1 MFEKL
6 AKNGAAAVALVLFGL
21 LYGNILVYKGS
32 IKYTLLAA
40 GYAVGMIVFYILL
53 EKFSHLLTPGRM
65 KIITAVIWTV
75 IIFGGGFV
83 VYGFREY
90 MIIDMKEVYDSAWHL
105 IRNSGELGERS
116 WYFIRCKNNFGF
128 LLLSY
133 LVHFTGFR
141 LFGIRHNTEASVNFV
156 TYVNFAFVL
165 LAMWL
170 TVYIIRKINSRPA
183 VHILALVI
191 VGSYLP
197 FYIWSPL
204 FYTDTTTMFFP
215 PLMLYIYWRFTQA
228 DNSKLQIALSGLAG
242 LLCMAGYALKG
253 SVPILLIAFLIM
265 IFIRIDKNNF
275 KNIII
280 CCVVAVMAFGI
291 SYKAYDRYYYNSGI
305 IDFSTRQQNELP
317 LELWFLFASHQPAEW
332 YMEEYNYMLSLPDIE
347 TRKAEAVRMIKENY
361 SSYSPIELMD
371 FIRDK
376 NMLIWGEETFT
387 GLDYLYNAYTG
398 SWTHNFIIPGYPF
411 YALFRYLCNFVHLGT
426 LLLFVFSIFTEF
438 FKKKTDVYTMAKIT
452 LVGVLI
458 FLSFWERNARYVLT
472 FTPLILVSNID
483 TVVCIAKKI
492 LPKPVDKA

>member
-6 AKNGAAAVALVLFGL
+6 AKNSAAVIMLVLFSL

-32 IKYTLLAA
+32 VK
-40 GYAVGMIVFYILL
+40 YILL
-53 EKFSHLLTPGRM
+53 AVFYAVTIFVLYIILEKSGKFLTPARTR
-65 KIITAVIWTV
+65 IITTLIWAAIV
-75 IIFGGGFV
+75 FGGGFV

-105 IRNSGELGERS
+105 VRNGSLGERS

-133 LVHFTGFR
+133 LVHETGFR
-141 LFGIRHNTEASVNFV
+141 WFGIAQNTERSVNFV

-165 LAMWL
+165 FAMWL
-170 TVYIIRKINSRPA
+170 TVYVIRKINPKPS
-183 VHILALVI
+183 VHILSLVI

-197 FYIWSPL
+197 FYLWSPV
-204 FYTDTTTMFFP
+204 FYTDTVTMFFP
-215 PLMLYIYWRFTQA
+215 PLMLYMYYRFTTTDSDIIRVIISA
-228 DNSKLQIALSGLAG
+228 VAG

-265 IFIRIDKNNF
+265 LVIGTVKSNWKNT
-275 KNIII
+275 II
-280 CCVVAVMAFGI
+280 CCVAAVMAFAV
-291 SYKAYDRYYYNSGI
+291 SYKAYDRYYYSGDI
-305 IDFSTRQQNELP
+305 VDFSTRQENELP

-361 SSYSPIELMD
+361 SSYSLTELVQ

-398 SWTHNFIIPGYPF
+398 SWTHNFIIPGYPY
-411 YALFRYLCNFVHLGT
+411 YALFRYLCNSVHLGT
-426 LLLFVFSIFTEF
+426 LMLFILSIFTEF
-438 FKKKTDVYTMAKIT
+438 FKKKADIYTMAKIT
-452 LVGVLI
+452 LTGALI

-472 FTPLILVSNID
+472 FTPLILMCATELIYSITSVF
-483 TVVCIAKKI
+483 TQKLKK
-492 LPKPVDKA
+492 